1 MLRCVSLAVVFDFS
15 PFFIFQVWLIRSLLR
30 SNVQSSRIFVHGFAV
45 YLVWCKSVC
54 DVKPG
59 LDPCPLLARS
69 WNRWWLDFMTFIAY
83 KKERLR
89 SKRSS
94 AFRTGA
100 MIYWSEKYILGLGAL
115 SVFNNRH
122 HCWWVCIHAVHT
134 CIYRASI
141 EIKATK
147 IDNRPNI
154 KKILIYY
161 VYV

>member
-1 MLRCVSLAVVFDFS
+1 MHVYKG
-15 PFFIFQVWLIRSLLR
+15 LLR
-30 SNVQSSRIFVHGFAV
+30 
-45 YLVWCKSVC
+45 CKSVC

-69 WNRWWLDFMTFIAY
+69 WNRWWLDFMTFIAF
-83 KKERLR
+83 KKVRLR

-100 MIYWSEKYILGLGAL
+100 MIYLSEKYILGLGVL

-122 HCWWVCIHAVHT
+122 HYWWVCIHAVHT
-134 CIYRASI
+134 CNYRASI

-147 IDNRPNI
+147 IDNSPII
-154 KKILIYY
+154 KKILQFIMCMCRFSPVPGKTNALYEY
-161 VYV
+161 LLFNTQCHCSLSALNHWLQS